1 MSRGCPSYKR
11 KKAAEIVR
19 EIVRAADRGDC
30 ERASRLLKTNEAM
43 GASECMR
50 VVGFSRVARRVYDC
64 WRRPPWTKRRGR
76 TTLSGVSSV
85 GADKVERAA
94 REYLEALQEIAKSN
108 PPGSLEHIRA
118 SKQISALCKTMAKRS
133 KACRG

>member
-1 MSRGCPSYKR
+1 MSKGCPGYRR

-30 ERASRLLKTNEAM
+30 ERASRLLKTNQAM

-76 TTLSGVSSV
+76 TTLSGASS
-85 GADKVERAA
+85 GADKVERAV
-94 REYLEALQEIAKSN
+94 REYLVELQEIQKRN
-108 PPGSLEHIRA
+108 PPDSPEWIRA
-118 SKQISALCKTMAKRS
+118 SKEINALCKTMAKRS